1 MRGAAPFPPR
11 QLYLWGCRGF
21 NSAESRSNERPVTSH
36 KLVHLAHK
44 HTCEWPHTDPWHLLH
59 GVWWSCPSKCLRHE
73 LQPKEGPSMITQK
86 IESYVAI
93 RNNVCSVINTC
104 PSNALMLQAMV
115 RKPLILTVQVQICL
129 LSSPTYS
136 VTLFPLRM
144 RRLVEMK
151 HSLFLF
157 PYLLSR
163 SYQAF
168 CDIWQ

>member
-44 HTCEWPHTDPWHLLH
+44 HTCEWLSATWQSDITDLWHLLH
-59 GVWWSCPSKCLRHE
+59 GCHQRLMELPLKVRHE
-73 LQPKEGPSMITQK
+73 LQPNESPSMITQK

-93 RNNVCSVINTC
+93 RNNAYSVINTC

-129 LSSPTYS
+129 LSSPTYP
-136 VTLFPLRM
+136 VKLFPLRM
-144 RRLVEMK
+144 RRWVEMK

-157 PYLLSR
+157 PYL
-163 SYQAF
+163 
-168 CDIWQ
+168 